1 MADKPSWREIDA
13 RRDRGNSSRV
23 QREEKPI
30 ARGMR
35 VSKADLD
42 KLFSSGKLGELVRKT
57 EEEKNIASD
66 SESSVIAQVKKAVR
80 IENVREFLKEAR
92 RILDTAEKMPS
103 DMEFLERALEIDHR
117 PTVVRIL
124 ERMVELLANGKKPYM
139 ARVLKVRCQ
148 TLPTKFEDSRVEEL
162 CEKILEILQ

>member
-13 RRDRGNSSRV
+13 RRDRGGTGGSR
-23 QREEKPI
+23 REEKP
-30 ARGMR
+30 ASRGMR

-57 EEEKNIASD
+57 EEEKNITSASD
-66 SESSVIAQVKKAVR
+66 SSLVAQVKKALR
-80 IENVREFLKEAR
+80 IEDAREFAREAR
-92 RILDTAEKMPS
+92 RILDSAEKMPS

-124 ERMVELLANGKKPYM
+124 ERIAELLADGRKPYM
-139 ARVLKVRCQ
+139 GRVLRIRCQ
-148 TLPTKFEDSRVEEL
+148 TLPVKYQDPRVEEL
-162 CEKILEILQ
+162 CERILGIL

>member
-13 RRDRGNSSRV
+13 RRDRGGSGGFR
-23 QREEKPI
+23 REEKPSS
-30 ARGMR
+30 RGMR

-57 EEEKNIASD
+57 EEEKSIVSD
-66 SESSVIAQVKKAVR
+66 SEASLIAQVKKALR
-80 IENVREFLKEAR
+80 IEKDRDFLKEAR
-92 RILDTAEKMPS
+92 RILDSAEKMPS

-124 ERMVELLANGKKPYM
+124 ERILELLADGRKPYM

-148 TLPTKFEDSRVEEL
+148 TLPTKFEDPRVEEL
-162 CEKILEILQ
+162 CARLLDIL

>member
-13 RRDRGNSSRV
+13 RRDRGGSGGSR
-23 QREEKPI
+23 REEKPS

-57 EEEKNIASD
+57 EEEKKIASD
-66 SESSVIAQVKKAVR
+66 SESSLIAQVKKALR
-80 IENVREFLKEAR
+80 IEDAREFLKEAR
-92 RILDTAEKMPS
+92 RILDACEKMPS

-117 PTVVRIL
+117 PTVARIL
-124 ERMVELLANGKKPYM
+124 ERIAELLAGGRKPYM

-148 TLPTKFEDSRVEEL
+148 TLPMKFQDERVEEL
-162 CEKILEILQ
+162 CARILEIL